1 MLALLVLPLVYL
13 SRIDSQ
19 GSIAQPV
26 GDSTQHEIHRT
37 IVRNLM
43 EWRLLGQN
51 RVGSARV
58 SLKAVE
64 DAPLCL
70 RLLVQI
76 EHWDKRLVLLATDVR
91 VRVLLAHKGCWQAV
105 IWATGHFARAAFRH
119 TLIVEAD
126 ATGTTKDSGNG

>member
-1 MLALLVLPLVYL
+1 MLALLVLPLVHL

-26 GDSTQHEIHRT
+26 NDSIQHEIHRT

-51 RVGSARV
+51 RVGSVRV
-58 SLKAVE
+58 SLKAAE
-64 DAPLCL
+64 GALSCL

-76 EHWDKRLVLLATDVR
+76 EHWDRCLVLWATGVR
-91 VRVLLAHKGCWQAV
+91 ARVLLAHKGCWQVV

-126 ATGTTKDSGNG
+126 ATGPTKASGSG

>member
-1 MLALLVLPLVYL
+1 MLALLVLPLVHL

-19 GSIAQPV
+19 GSIARPV

-37 IVRNLM
+37 IVRNLV

-51 RVGSARV
+51 RVGSVRV
-58 SLKAVE
+58 SMKAVE
-64 DAPLCL
+64 GALSCL
-70 RLLVQI
+70 RMKRI
-76 EHWDKRLVLLATDVR
+76 EHWDRRLVLWATDVR
-91 VRVLLAHKGCWQAV
+91 VRVLLARKGCWQVV

-126 ATGTTKDSGNG
+126 ATGTTWCSGNG